1 MSLEFIY
8 QKEVNLDNENNFT
21 VNISEKNKV
30 EKEKFTDGDK
40 YLLLSLDLK
49 IKADEITKL
58 KDYNKIKALSDLINK
73 TKKNSNIDL
82 TIVLKLPNHISF
94 ANRILTLIKDMEK
107 TTYKYINT
115 DTYFPLN

>member
-8 QKEVNLDNENNFT
+8 QKEVNLDNENNFI

-49 IKADEITKL
+49 IKADGRNNKIERLQQDKSLIGPDQQNQKKL
-58 KDYNKIKALSDLINK
+58 K
-73 TKKNSNIDL
+73 
-82 TIVLKLPNHISF
+82 H
-94 ANRILTLIKDMEK
+94 
-107 TTYKYINT
+107 
-115 DTYFPLN
+115 